1 MMYFGGMGLFGGF
14 SMLLFWGGFIWL
26 IFWLI
31 KQNNES
37 RNNDYIDKNPLEIAK
52 ERYASG
58 EITKKQFDQLKKDL
72 R

>member
-1 MMYFGGMGLFGGF
+1 MYFGGMGLFGGF
-14 SMLLFWGGFIWL
+14 SMLIFWGALIWL

-37 RNNDYIDKNPLEIAK
+37 KNKDHPDKVPLEIAK

-58 EITKKQFDQLKKDL
+58 EITKKQFDQLKRDL